1 MKKVTW
7 QRIGAAALAVLVW
20 QTASMA
26 VGSALLLPS
35 PAAVLV
41 RLAALLPDGGFWRA
55 VWFSFCRIA
64 GGFGAALVL
73 GTALAF
79 AAGRW
84 PAVDVLLRPY
94 VLVIKSVPVASF
106 IILALIW
113 MRTSALPLFIS
124 FLMVF
129 PILYTNVLA
138 GIRSADRELLEM
150 ARVFRVPWLRQ
161 ARCILL
167 PAAEPFLLAGSAA
180 ALGMSWKAGVA
191 AEVIGVVGGSIGE
204 KLENVSLTVPAG
216 AVLCLMAPSGW
227 GKTTLLRCIAGLE
240 KPDSG
245 TVRDVPERIGYV
257 FPEDRLC
264 GHMSAVENVR
274 LATGRRVD
282 SATIEAHLTELGLGG
297 CLAQPAAELSGGQ
310 RRRVAIARAV
320 CFGGGLLLLDE
331 PFKGLDAETRQQA
344 AAYILRHRNGAAVVC
359 VTHDREDAA
368 ALGAEIVA
376 L

>member
-20 QTASMA
+20 QAASMA
-26 VGSALLLPS
+26 VGAALLLPS

-84 PAVDVLLRPY
+84 PVVDVLLRPY

-113 MRTSALPLFIS
+113 MRASSLPLFIS

-150 ARVFRVPWLRQ
+150 ARVFR
-161 ARCILL
+161 L

-204 KLENVSLTVPAG
+204 KLYEAKIYLQTGDLLAWT
-216 AVLCLMAPSGW
+216 AV
-227 GKTTLLRCIAGLE
+227 
-240 KPDSG
+240 
-245 TVRDVPERIGYV
+245 
-257 FPEDRLC
+257 
-264 GHMSAVENVR
+264 
-274 LATGRRVD
+274 
-282 SATIEAHLTELGLGG
+282 
-297 CLAQPAAELSGGQ
+297 
-310 RRRVAIARAV
+310 
-320 CFGGGLLLLDE
+320 
-331 PFKGLDAETRQQA
+331 
-344 AAYILRHRNGAAVVC
+344 
-359 VTHDREDAA
+359 
-368 ALGAEIVA
+368 IVA
-376 L
+376 LSALFERAVLALLRRCCRWAKGGRT